1 MDLSKPTTQSPVFRA
16 QVQAQDPG
24 KVRDL
29 VSATQFF
36 YEHEVAIAQELVEET
51 LSKGVD
57 AGYQFLFVDEGDRL
71 LGYACFG
78 EIPCTVGS
86 YDLYWIAVAPDCQ
99 RGGWGRKLMAEVER
113 RVISLGGRR
122 VYIDTSGR
130 EQYLSTRSFYE
141 RCGYK
146 CEAELVDFYGP
157 GDSKQVFSKA
167 LS

>member
-1 MDLSKPTTQSPVFRA
+1 MSESEEVGVFRS
-16 QVQAQDPG
+16 VVSEQDPR
-24 KVRDL
+24 KVREL
-29 VSATQFF
+29 VAATDFF
-36 YEHEVAIAQELVEET
+36 YEHEVVIAQELVEET
-51 LSKGVD
+51 LAKGLD
-57 AGYQFLFVDEGDRL
+57 AGYQFLFVDQGDRL

-86 YDLYWIAVAPDCQ
+86 YDLYWIAVAPNCQ
-99 RGGWGRKLMAEVER
+99 RAGWGRKLMEEVER
-113 RVISLGGRR
+113 RVILLGGKR

-130 EQYLSTRSFYE
+130 AQYSSTRSFYE

-146 CEAELVDFYGP
+146 REAELIDFYGP